1 MVHILDKIGYMENF
15 GTGIRRI
22 FTLYEGFSKQPQI
35 ITTNNSYK
43 ITLFNQN
50 YLLYQDNIDEGLLR
64 IVEFLKGN
72 QEASRQEIQNSV
84 KYSKDK
90 TLRLLKELIQENI
103 VIKSGSSVAT
113 TYKLK

>member
-1 MVHILDKIGYMENF
+1 MENF

-90 TLRLLKELIQENI
+90 TLRLLNGAYSREYCNKIRQQCSDNIQ
-103 VIKSGSSVAT
+103 IKM
-113 TYKLK
+113 KIFIK